1 MANGDPPTLSEIMQA
16 LAGQIESTLGGT
28 ADPQVVEGL
37 SVYPLLEMNPTPP
50 AIDVYPDTPFQ
61 EPLGFGNG
69 NNSMNFTVRA
79 RVNTPDNDGAQEL
92 LLTMM
97 DPRADESVA
106 LAILSDTTLGGKV
119 DDVAVEGP
127 SDYGVFVEPS
137 GAGAFLSC
145 TWRARVLP

>member
-1 MANGDPPTLSEIMQA
+1 MQA
-16 LAGQIESTLGGT
+16 LAAQIETTLGGT

-37 SVYPLLEMNPTPP
+37 SVYPLLELNPTPP
-50 AIDVYPDTPFQ
+50 AIDIYPDTPFQ
-61 EPLGFGNG
+61 EPLAFGNG

-97 DPRADESVA
+97 DPNAQTSVA

-145 TWRARVLP
+145 TWRAKVLP